1 MPELLPTPL
10 TVVGA
15 GPAGIM
21 AAYAAAEAGVDVT
34 LIDDNPLPGG
44 QYYRQSPPEFKFSNP
59 VDGQSGRV
67 DAPSVLNKLP
77 HPKIRTLHKTSAW
90 GVFDQHNL
98 ALTDGEQSFLLPTDR
113 VVLATGAHDR
123 PFAFPGWTLPGILG
137 AGATLR
143 MIKTQW
149 VLPGK
154 RVLLAGLGPLQMALA
169 DALLK
174 AGAEVVCVAEAANPF
189 QSWMQLPKFWGHWDR
204 LQEAI
209 TYSSA
214 LFKHKVPFLFNHAIV
229 EASGGERVESV
240 KIARLDGQ
248 GAPILGTE
256 KQFEVDAVC
265 LGYGLLPSFQ
275 LATAF
280 GCELVFDNRLGWYSP
295 RHDRNMESTQPGIF
309 VAGDL
314 TDIAGA
320 KVALLEGQ
328 IAGLNAAHQLGALD
342 KKTLDEKLSPLHSKL
357 RKVNR
362 LADALQEIYAFRP
375 GLTKIAKDDTLLCR
389 CEEITLGQ
397 VREAIANGATDV
409 NQVKLVTRAGMGY
422 CQSRFC
428 SVLIA
433 PHVAAATGQNLSD
446 LIPFTVRPPIQP
458 IPLRVLATGMTTEAV
473 R

>member
-1 MPELLPTPL
+1 MPELRPTPL
-10 TVVGA
+10 TVIGA

-21 AAYAAAEAGVDVT
+21 AAHTAAEAGVDVT

-59 VDGQSGRV
+59 TDAQSGRV

-77 HPKIRTLHKTSAW
+77 HPKIRTLHKTLAW

-98 ALTDGEQSFLLPTDR
+98 ALADGEQSFLLPTDR

-123 PFAFPGWTLPGILG
+123 PFAFPGWTLPGVLG
-137 AGATLR
+137 AGAALR

-154 RVLLAGLGPLQMALA
+154 RVLLAGLGPLQLALA
-169 DALLK
+169 DALIK

-189 QSWMQLPKFWGHWDR
+189 QSWKQLPKFWGHWDR
-204 LQEAI
+204 LQEAV

-214 LFKHKVPFLFNHAIV
+214 LLKHKVPFLFNHAIV
-229 EASGGERVESV
+229 EACGREQVESV

-248 GAPILGTE
+248 GSPIVGTE
-256 KQFEVDAVC
+256 KIFEVDAVC
-265 LGYGLLPSFQ
+265 LGYGLLPSIQ
-275 LATAF
+275 LAAAF
-280 GCELVFDNRLGWYSP
+280 GCELSFDKRLGWYSP
-295 RHDRNMESTQPGIF
+295 IHDRNMESTRQGIF

-328 IAGLNAAHQLGALD
+328 IAGLTAAHQLGAFD
-342 KKTLDEKLSPLHSKL
+342 KKTLDERIAPLLPKL
-357 RKVNR
+357 RSLNR
-362 LADALQEIYAFRP
+362 LADALREIYAFRP
-375 GLTKIAKDDTLLCR
+375 GLTKVAKDDTLLCR

-397 VREAIANGATDV
+397 VKEAIANGATDV

-433 PHVAAATGQNLSD
+433 PHVAEATGRDLSD
-446 LIPFTVRPPIQP
+446 LSPFMVRPPIQP
-458 IPLRVLATGMTTEAV
+458 IPLKILAADAAAKAV
-473 R
+473 Q